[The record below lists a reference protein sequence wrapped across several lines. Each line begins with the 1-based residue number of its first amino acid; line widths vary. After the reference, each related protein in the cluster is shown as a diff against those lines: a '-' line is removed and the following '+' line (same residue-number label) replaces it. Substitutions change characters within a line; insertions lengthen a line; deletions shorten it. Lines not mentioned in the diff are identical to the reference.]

1 MGVFFFFFLQM
12 FFFSLQLHKFG
23 VVIVFSDGVRSNRI
37 LNGCCIKQ
45 SFDVAA
51 GILLLQPDDFGA
63 FFGVANNVFSC
74 CRYYSLMLHMLILDV
89 AKPFICCMQHV
100 THVAMGILLLH
111 NRPMLVLD
119 VECPGASKSLKSYEG
134 LAAARGGPTWVFS

>member
-1 MGVFFFFFLQM
+1 MQ
-12 FFFSLQLHKFG
+12 H
-23 VVIVFSDGVRSNRI
+23 DA
-37 LNGCCIKQ
+37 
-45 SFDVAA
+45 DVAVDFFIIN
-51 GILLLQPDDFGA
+51 GWLRSFSYFSMLQILIFLHYML
-63 FFGVANNVFSC
+63 
-74 CRYYSLMLHMLILDV
+74 YSLMLHMLILDV